1 VGERTWVDTS
11 VTLLH
16 TRATCE
22 APGLVRI
29 LTLSWEYPPRVV
41 GGLGRHVAAL
51 TRALAAQG
59 HEVHVVTRDHPDAP
73 AEEWVDG
80 VHVIRVGEAPPV
92 IPFED
97 LVPWVLAF
105 NNRVQSAASRI
116 LATHDIDVVHAH
128 DWLVAHAAAGV
139 KDAFGVPLVATVHAT
154 EHGRHQGYLPGP
166 MNKLIHQTEWWLTYE
181 ARRVITCSQYMR
193 DQVSRI
199 FELPDAKV
207 DVIPNGVAVRDFALP
222 EAEVAAFRHE
232 LTPDG
237 RPLLLF
243 AGRLE
248 YEKGVQTVLS
258 ALEHVEGRLGPVRV
272 LVAGVGTYSEELR
285 RMVAELGLDDRV
297 TFTGFLEDHDLRLH
311 YAAADVALAPS
322 IYEPF
327 GLVAV
332 EAMACG
338 TPVVVG
344 DTGGLREIVA
354 EGHGL
359 SFRPQDERHL
369 ADRLIEVLT
378 DRSLADDL
386 IARGRA
392 RIQARYDWGA
402 VATATAVQLE
412 RAVVEEAEL
421 HASGGEQR
429 RPLRAILREAPIL
442 ELGAVDVEDLAG

>member
-1 VGERTWVDTS
+1 LPV
-11 VTLLH
+11 VTG
-16 TRATCE
+16 TCE
-22 APGLVRI
+22 APASVRI

-41 GGLGRHVAAL
+41 GGLGRHVSAL
-51 TRALAAQG
+51 TRSLAAQG

-73 AEEWVDG
+73 AEEHADG
-80 VHVIRVGEAPPV
+80 IHVVRVGEAPPV
-92 IPFED
+92 IPFTD

-105 NNRVQSAASRI
+105 NNRVQSAAARI
-116 LATHDIDVVHAH
+116 LATHDVDVVHAH

-154 EHGRHQGYLPGP
+154 EYGRHQGYLPGP
-166 MNKLIHQTEWWLTYE
+166 MNKLIHQFEWWLTYE
-181 ARRVITCSQYMR
+181 ARRVITCSDYMR
-193 DQVSRI
+193 EQVSTI
-199 FELPDAKV
+199 FELPDGSEGSAPDKV

-222 EAEVAAFRHE
+222 DAEVAAFRAQ

-237 RPLLLF
+237 RPLVLF

-248 YEKGVQTVLS
+248 YEKGVQTVLH
-258 ALEHVEGRLGPVRV
+258 AVQHVEATLGPVRV
-272 LVAGVGTYSEELR
+272 LVAGVGTYSQELR
-285 RMVAELGLDDRV
+285 RLVGELGLGDRV
-297 TFTGFLEDHDLRLH
+297 SFTGFLEDHDLRLH
-311 YAAADVALAPS
+311 YAAADVAVAPS

-354 EGHGL
+354 GGHGL
-359 SFRPQDERHL
+359 SFPPQDERQL

-378 DRSLADDL
+378 DRGLAREL
-386 IARGRA
+386 TVRGRE

-402 VATATAVQLE
+402 VATSTVDVLR
-412 RAVVEEAEL
+412 RAIAEEARL
-421 HASGGEQR
+421 HHEDR
-429 RPLRAILREAPIL
+429 RPLRAILRDASIL
-442 ELGAVDVEDLAG
+442 ELDELDGIAG